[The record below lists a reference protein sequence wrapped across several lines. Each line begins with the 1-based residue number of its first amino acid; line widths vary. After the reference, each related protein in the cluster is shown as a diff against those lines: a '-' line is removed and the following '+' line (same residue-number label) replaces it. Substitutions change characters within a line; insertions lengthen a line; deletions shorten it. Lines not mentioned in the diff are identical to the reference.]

1 MTARRLLLS
10 YGSQG
15 VVKIPSG
22 PAVFDVIT
30 GDTTNPYSEHS
41 IQFVPYPLGSIDNLL
56 DFGLDYF
63 ETGIVTF
70 MLSNV
75 DTTTLK
81 IGVNSVLVLD
91 GINVDIQKINAIK
104 RNGKTLAFE
113 AMINKG
119 Q

>member
-1 MTARRLLLS
+1 
-10 YGSQG
+10 
-15 VVKIPSG
+15 
-22 PAVFDVIT
+22 
-30 GDTTNPYSEHS
+30 
-41 IQFVPYPLGSIDNLL
+41 
-56 DFGLDYF
+56 
-63 ETGIVTF
+63 